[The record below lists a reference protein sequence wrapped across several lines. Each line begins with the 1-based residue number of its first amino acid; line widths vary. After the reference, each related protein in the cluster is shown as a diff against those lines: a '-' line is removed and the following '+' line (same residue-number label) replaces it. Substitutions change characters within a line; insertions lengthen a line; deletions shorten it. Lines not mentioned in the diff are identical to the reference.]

1 MCAAS
6 KEIKPGYIWSLLRH
20 KCPRCRM
27 GDMFKVS
34 SSYNLKQFMKMND
47 NCPVCGQPMVLEVGF
62 YYGTSYVSYALTVA
76 LSAAT
81 CIAWWVLIGFS
92 LEDSRFFIWMGTN
105 MVFLI
110 LLQPYLMR
118 LSRAIWL
125 SFFVRYNENWWNE
138 KPETPERI
146 GS

>member
-6 KEIKPGYIWSLLRH
+6 ENVKPGYLSSLLRH
-20 KCPRCRM
+20 KCSRCRT
-27 GDMFKVS
+27 GDMFKVR

-47 NCPVCGQPMVLEVGF
+47 KCPACGQYMEIEVGF

-76 LSAAT
+76 LSVAT

-105 MVFLI
+105 MVLLV
-110 LLQPYLMR
+110 LLQPYLM
-118 LSRAIWL
+118 
-125 SFFVRYNENWWNE
+125 
-138 KPETPERI
+138 
-146 GS
+146 